1 MKALRIMSES
11 GGRREL
17 LIKPGEFKYK
27 AINGENALA
36 FKFFLP
42 RGVYATSVLREIMK
56 DY

>member
-1 MKALRIMSES
+1 
-11 GGRREL
+11 
-17 LIKPGEFKYK
+17 EFKYK
-27 AINGENALA
+27 AINEENALA